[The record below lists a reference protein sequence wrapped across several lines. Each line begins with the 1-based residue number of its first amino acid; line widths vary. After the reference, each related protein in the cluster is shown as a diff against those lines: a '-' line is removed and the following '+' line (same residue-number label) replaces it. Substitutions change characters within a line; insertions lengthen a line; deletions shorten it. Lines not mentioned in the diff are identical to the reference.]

1 MMQSMNEIEVAAK
14 RYTGARAVLKL
25 LVMELNGEIEAV
37 KKARLTAIRNAVAR
51 AAERHDAL
59 FALVDG
65 GRSLFEKPKSR
76 VLHGVRVGFVK
87 KPGAIDIGDEDA
99 TLKRIK
105 KMFADDEQTL
115 ALLIKTK
122 ETPIK
127 SGLGELTADQLKK
140 LGVAVTNDADVPFI
154 KPVDSGVDKLV
165 QALLDDA
172 TEEA

>member
-1 MMQSMNEIEVAAK
+1 MQSMNEIEVAAK
-14 RYTGARAVLKL
+14 RYADARTTLES
-25 LVMELNGEIEAV
+25 LVTELNTEIDAA

-76 VLHGVRVGFVK
+76 VLHGVRVGFMK
-87 KPGAIDIGDEDA
+87 KPGAIDIADEES
-99 TLKRIK
+99 TLSRIK
-105 KMFADDEQTL
+105 KMFRDDDQML
-115 ALLIKTK
+115 AMLIKTK

-127 SGLGELTADQLKK
+127 AGLGELTADQLKK
-140 LGVAVTNDADVPFI
+140 LGVAVANDADVAFI
-154 KPVDSGVDKLV
+154 KPVDSAVDKLV